1 MYTSS
6 PLSSQYLR
14 LPSGSELPSDAAP
27 ASSANARNR
36 LNGLEGGETALTVID
51 TEIDAWPDAPKGP
64 EANMAPSDSDTAGV
78 SASRVAGNVS
88 GSE

>member
-1 MYTSS
+1 M
-6 PLSSQYLR
+6 
-14 LPSGSELPSDAAP
+14 
-27 ASSANARNR
+27 
-36 LNGLEGGETALTVID
+36 NGLEGGETALTVID
-51 TEIDAWPDAPKGP
+51 TEIDAWPDAPNGP